1 VDLLLLTTEA
11 TFEPVLPGLA
21 LLDHQVHLARPGLA
35 ALLDTTR
42 ADVVLLDARSE
53 LLSARTLCRL
63 IGTAGFGMPVIAV
76 LAPGGLV
83 AVSRQWGVDDILL
96 CEAGPAEIDARLRL
110 LRSRAHDDPQAAPD
124 RVILGELMIEESTYS
139 AWSHGRPLELTY
151 KEFALLAHLARNP
164 GRVFTRAQLLTEV
177 WGHNVFGGT
186 RTVDVHI
193 RRLRAKLGREHDGL
207 IATVRNVG
215 YKAVRPTP
223 VPGET
228 STASRDLPTLPAPA
242 SVTSGAARNAP

>member
-35 ALLDTTR
+35 ALLDAAR

-63 IGTAGFGMPVIAV
+63 IGTAGFDMPVIAV
-76 LAPGGLV
+76 LAPGGLI
-83 AVSRQWGVDDILL
+83 AVSREWGVDDFLL
-96 CEAGPAEIDARLRL
+96 CDAGPAEIDARLRL
-110 LRSRAHDDPQAAPD
+110 LPSRGREHPRAAPD
-124 RVILGELMIEESTYS
+124 RVVLGELMIEESTYC
-139 AWSHGRPLELTY
+139 AWFHGRPLELTY
-151 KEFALLAHLARNP
+151 KEFALLAHLARNA

-223 VPGET
+223 SSSKT
-228 STASRDLPTLPAPA
+228 SNTSREEIGRAH
-242 SVTSGAARNAP
+242 V